1 MKKKKWSVLAIIALG
16 VILLLSACSDSDSS
30 GGDGGEKDLVMGTGS
45 QGGTYFG
52 LGSEMA
58 NVWNNNI
65 ENINVTATESGAS
78 IENLG
83 KIASGDFDL
92 GMTVNLPAYNALEG
106 VGEFEGK
113 KVENFAFI
121 GHIYP
126 EVLQVITRE
135 STGVNSIEDLKGK
148 RIAIGPPGSGTQTA
162 AKIVLA
168 AYGIEDGDY
177 EQYQEGFGDA
187 KAKLQDGTIDAS
199 FGLLGL
205 PSSSIDE
212 LNVAVG
218 DVKILNIE
226 GDALSYVEENGGY
239 SPFTIPSD
247 SYEWL
252 DSDVQTVSAFAIL
265 VANTDTVD
273 DDTAYQLAKV
283 MIENAD
289 ENTHPQSKHTTKENA
304 LNGLGDLPLH
314 PGAEKYYEEIG
325 LR

>member
-16 VILLLSACSDSDSS
+16 VILILSACSDSDSS

-148 RIAIGPPGSGTQTA
+148 PGSPLDHREVEHKRRRKSYLRLTEL
-162 AKIVLA
+162 KM
-168 AYGIEDGDY
+168 GITNST
-177 EQYQEGFGDA
+177 
-187 KAKLQDGTIDAS
+187 KK
-199 FGLLGL
+199 
-205 PSSSIDE
+205 
-212 LNVAVG
+212 
-218 DVKILNIE
+218 
-226 GDALSYVEENGGY
+226 
-239 SPFTIPSD
+239 D
-247 SYEWL
+247 SEMRKQNYKMER
-252 DSDVQTVSAFAIL
+252 S
-265 VANTDTVD
+265 
-273 DDTAYQLAKV
+273 
-283 MIENAD
+283 M
-289 ENTHPQSKHTTKENA
+289 
-304 LNGLGDLPLH
+304 LPLDCSVYQVQ
-314 PGAEKYYEEIG
+314 ASMS
-325 LR
+325 